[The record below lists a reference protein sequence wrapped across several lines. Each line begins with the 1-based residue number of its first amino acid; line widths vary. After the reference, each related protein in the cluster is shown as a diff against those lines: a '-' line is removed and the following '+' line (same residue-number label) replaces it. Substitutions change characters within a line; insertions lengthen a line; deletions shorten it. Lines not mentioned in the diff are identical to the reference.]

1 MSKRKLRLDRRLYNL
16 LANRGP
22 GCFTVVQLRDE
33 YVRGLPDDTYADPS
47 TIRAHISNQ
56 LSRMRRRR
64 LVRCEL
70 GSRARGWDWRVVADL
85 APYADE
91 LVSGPYDTFLSD
103 SEDSE
108 SESELDLS
116 NLLAAVRRQAEGYL
130 RELMKSQS
138 EEEEYT
144 RLFTKFPPL
153 KSLLEPHYQRTNNR
167 VIELE
172 GRIEAVKSIVLELQ
186 SRGA

>member
-1 MSKRKLRLDRRLYNL
+1 M
-16 LANRGP
+16 AN
-22 GCFTVVQLRDE
+22 
-33 YVRGLPDDTYADPS
+33 
-47 TIRAHISNQ
+47 
-56 LSRMRRRR
+56 
-64 LVRCEL
+64 
-70 GSRARGWDWRVVADL
+70 L

-91 LVSGPYDTFLSD
+91 LVSGPYDTFLPD

-130 RELMKSQS
+130 RELIKSQS

-144 RLFTKFPPL
+144 RLFTKFPPV
-153 KSLLEPHYQRTNNR
+153 KSLLEPHYQRTNIR

-172 GRIEAVKSIVLELQ
+172 GRIEAVKTIVLDLQ